1 MKDSKRRKF
10 KADFKAQVA
19 LEAVKERKTLAELAQ
34 QFNLHPN
41 QISNWKGLLVSSA
54 AGIFQETTTGQHE
67 KQAFEEERSRLY
79 EQMDRRPGPAPGSA
93 SYKWSWNGSKKISTL
108 PEAVRQDLVDW
119 PEKPFSLTRQ
129 CELLSLHKSGLYYPG
144 LYYQPK
150 GESQQN
156 LELMR
161 KIDEQYLKH
170 LLPVT
175 G

>member
-54 AGIFQETTTGQHE
+54 AGIFQETTQVSMRNRLLKKREAGSTSRWTADRGQH
-67 KQAFEEERSRLY
+67 Q
-79 EQMDRRPGPAPGSA
+79 GPQVTSGVGMAQ
-93 SYKWSWNGSKKISTL
+93 KISTL